1 MDRLTSQKLFK
12 QAQESLVG
20 GVNSPVRAYQAV
32 EGHPVFIKQGSGSHV
47 TCEDN
52 QSYIDYV
59 LSYGPLILGHAH
71 PAVLASLAKTMQA
84 GTTFGAPTQL
94 ETQLAETIKLFYP
107 YVDKVRFVSSGTEAS
122 MSTIRVARGVTKRS
136 IVVKFKGCYH
146 GHVDSLLV
154 SAGSGSATLGVADSA
169 GVLLDSVSHT
179 AVLDYNNSQQIQDF
193 FKEYGDD
200 VACVLLEPVAGN
212 MGVIVPDLEFIKI
225 CRECCDNFGSLL
237 VFDEVM
243 CGFRTQRSGTHEWIG
258 VEPDMVIL
266 GKVIGGGLPCGAYA
280 AKADIMDHVA
290 PLGPVYQAGTLS
302 GNPLAM
308 AAGLATLTAL
318 KDGSIFETLNRYTA
332 DLANGIRESIQSCGI
347 PASIS
352 QKGSMFTLFFT
363 EQLPQTFTDVQ
374 TCDFDRFKQFFHA
387 MLDQGIF
394 LPPSQYE
401 ACFTSVVHDDKDL
414 SNTLSSINYVLT
426 MFKDSV

>member
-1 MDRLTSQKLFK
+1 MDRSQSYQLFN
-12 QAQESLVG
+12 QAQQSLVG

-32 EGHPVFIKQGSGSHV
+32 GGHPVFIKQGSGSHV
-47 TCEDN
+47 ICEDN

-71 PAVLASLAKTMQA
+71 PTVLAALANTMQS

-94 ETQLAETIKLFYP
+94 ETQLALAIKSFYP

-122 MSTIRVARGVTKRS
+122 MSAIRVARGVTKRS

-179 AVLDYNNSQQIQDF
+179 AVLDYNNTQQISDF
-193 FKEYGDD
+193 FAKHGDD
-200 VACVLLEPVAGN
+200 VACVLMEPVAGN
-212 MGVIVPDLEFIKI
+212 MGVIVPDLEFVKV

-258 VEPDMVIL
+258 VEPDIVIL

-280 AKADIMDHVA
+280 ANTDIMDHVA

-308 AAGLATLTAL
+308 AAGLATLTML
-318 KDGSIFETLNRYTA
+318 QDGAVFQAVNNVTTQLVQ
-332 DLANGIRESIQSCGI
+332 GIRDCIACLGI
-347 PASIS
+347 PAVVSH
-352 QKGSMFTLFFT
+352 KGSMFTVFFCS
-363 EQLPQTFTDVQ
+363 ELPVSFTDVQ
-374 TCDFDRFKQFFHA
+374 ACDFERFKQFFNG
-387 MLDQGIF
+387 MLDQGVF

-401 ACFTSVVHDDKDL
+401 ACFTSFVHDDQDL
-414 SNTLSSINYVLT
+414 SNTLSSVKHVLT
-426 MFKDSV
+426 MFKDSI

>member
-1 MDRLTSQKLFK
+1 MDRHISERLFN
-12 QAQESLVG
+12 QAQKSLVG

-32 EGHPVFIKQGSGSHV
+32 GGHPVFIKQGSGSHV
-47 TCEDN
+47 ICEDN

-71 PAVLASLAKTMQA
+71 PTILETLANTMQS

-94 ETQLAETIKLFYP
+94 ETQLAETIKVFYP

-122 MSTIRVARGVTKRS
+122 MSAIRVARGLTKRS
-136 IVVKFKGCYH
+136 IIVKFKGCYH

-179 AVLDYNNSQQIQDF
+179 AVLDYNNTQQISDF
-193 FKEYGDD
+193 FANHGDD
-200 VACVLLEPVAGN
+200 VACVLMEPVAGN
-212 MGVIVPDLEFIKI
+212 MGVIVPDLEFVKV
-225 CRECCDNFGSLL
+225 CRECCNDFGSLL

-280 AKADIMDHVA
+280 AKASIMDHVS

-308 AAGLATLTAL
+308 AAGLATLTVL
-318 KDGSIFETLNRYTA
+318 KDAVVFDTVNTYSTQLA
-332 DLANGIRESIQSCGI
+332 DGIRECIACLGI
-347 PASIS
+347 PMVVT
-352 QKGSMFTLFFT
+352 QKGSMFTVFFT
-363 EQLPQTFTDVQ
+363 DQVPRSFSDVQ
-374 TCDFDRFKQFFHA
+374 ACDGALFKQFFYA
-387 MLDQGIF
+387 MLDHGIF

-401 ACFTSVVHDDKDL
+401 ACFTSVMHDDEDL
-414 SNTLSSINYVLT
+414 SKTLSSIRAVLG
-426 MFKDSV
+426 MFKDSI

>member
-1 MDRLTSQKLFK
+1 
-12 QAQESLVG
+12 
-20 GVNSPVRAYQAV
+20 
-32 EGHPVFIKQGSGSHV
+32 
-47 TCEDN
+47 
-52 QSYIDYV
+52 
-59 LSYGPLILGHAH
+59 
-71 PAVLASLAKTMQA
+71 
-84 GTTFGAPTQL
+84 
-94 ETQLAETIKLFYP
+94 
-107 YVDKVRFVSSGTEAS
+107 
-122 MSTIRVARGVTKRS
+122 
-136 IVVKFKGCYH
+136 
-146 GHVDSLLV
+146 
-154 SAGSGSATLGVADSA
+154 
-169 GVLLDSVSHT
+169 
-179 AVLDYNNSQQIQDF
+179 
-193 FKEYGDD
+193 
-200 VACVLLEPVAGN
+200 
-212 MGVIVPDLEFIKI
+212 
-225 CRECCDNFGSLL
+225 
-237 VFDEVM
+237 M

-318 KDGSIFETLNRYTA
+318 KDGSIFETVNRYTA

-401 ACFTSVVHDDKDL
+401 ACFTSGVHDDKDL
-414 SNTLSSINYVLT
+414 SNTLNSINYVLT

>member
-1 MDRLTSQKLFK
+1 MRHDKSQQLFN
-12 QAQESLVG
+12 QAQQHLVG

-32 EGHPVFIKQGSGSHV
+32 GGNPVFIKKGEGSHV
-47 TCEDN
+47 VCEDN

-59 LSYGPLILGHAH
+59 LSYGPLLLGHAH
-71 PAVLASLAKTMQA
+71 PTVLAALADCMPL
-84 GTTFGAPTQL
+84 GTTFGAPTYL
-94 ETQLAETIKLFYP
+94 ETELALAIKSFYP

-122 MSTIRVARGVTKRS
+122 MSAIRLARGVTKRS

-179 AVLDYNNSQQIQDF
+179 AVLDYNNAQQVQDF
-193 FKEYGDD
+193 FAEHGND
-200 VACVLLEPVAGN
+200 VACILMEPVAGN
-212 MGVIVPDLEFIKI
+212 MGVIVPDLEFVSR
-225 CRECCDNFGSLL
+225 CRTCCDDVGALL
-237 VFDEVM
+237 IFDEVM

-266 GKVIGGGLPCGAYA
+266 GKVIGGGLPCGAFA
-280 AKADIMDHVA
+280 AKAAIMDHVA

-308 AAGLATLTAL
+308 AAGIATLYAL
-318 KDGSIFETLNRYTA
+318 EDGSVFEMVNRYTTELVA
-332 DLANGIRESIQSCGI
+332 GIRDRIASLGI
-347 PASIS
+347 SAVVSH
-352 QKGSMFTLFFT
+352 QGSMFTVFFRDH
-363 EQLPQTFTDVQ
+363 LPRTFTDVQ
-374 TCDFDRFKQFFHA
+374 TCDFDRFKQFFHG
-387 MLDQGIF
+387 MLGQGIF

-401 ACFTSVVHDDKDL
+401 ACFTSVGHDEDDL
-414 SNTLSSINYVLT
+414 SKTLSSIYHVLT
-426 MFKDSV
+426 MFNKSV

>member
-1 MDRLTSQKLFK
+1 M
-12 QAQESLVG
+12 
-20 GVNSPVRAYQAV
+20 
-32 EGHPVFIKQGSGSHV
+32 
-47 TCEDN
+47 
-52 QSYIDYV
+52 
-59 LSYGPLILGHAH
+59 GHAH

-122 MSTIRVARGVTKRS
+122 MSAIRVARGVTKRS
-136 IVVKFKGCYH
+136 ILVKFKGCYH

-318 KDGSIFETLNRYTA
+318 KDGSIFETVNRYTA
-332 DLANGIRESIQSCGI
+332 DLANGIRERIQSCGI

-401 ACFTSVVHDDKDL
+401 ACFTSGVHDDKDL
-414 SNTLSSINYVLT
+414 SNTLNSINYVLT